1 MVRKTI
7 DYQGKLPKIAVP
19 ELRVFRYLLSERCMQ
34 QLQYELIIRKN
45 LLVNTEEI
53 DYLHVISI
61 IDEIQ
66 KLKPL
71 KKDHQII
78 DGHWLMAATNLAQGE
93 RLGRLKEWLYR
104 LQIEHDLS
112 NIHEVSE
119 LLCKIQWLDV
129 DFQSWPKLSLL

>member
-1 MVRKTI
+1 MSKAI
-7 DYQGKLPKIAVP
+7 KSI
-19 ELRVFRYLLSERCMQ
+19 
-34 QLQYELIIRKN
+34 QLVKN
-45 LLVNTEEI
+45 LSNKRS
-53 DYLHVISI
+53 YSYS

-78 DGHWLMAATNLAQGE
+78 DGHWLMAATNLPKGE

-112 NIHEVSE
+112 TIHEVSE
-119 LLCKIQWLDV
+119 LLCKIQWMDV

>member
-1 MVRKTI
+1 MIISRGNKSNI
-7 DYQGKLPKIAVP
+7 YI
-19 ELRVFRYLLSERCMQ
+19 YLDTPGGDVMAG
-34 QLQYELIIRKN
+34 
-45 LLVNTEEI
+45 T
-53 DYLHVISI
+53 SI

-71 KKDHQII
+71 KKDRQII
-78 DGHWLMAATNLAQGE
+78 DGHWLMAATNLPKGE

-112 NIHEVSE
+112 TIHEVSE
-119 LLCKIQWLDV
+119 LLCKIQWMDV